1 MIFTKLLD
9 IVHLFFVLLP
19 LSIFFINTIV
29 LRPYIKWILLIS
41 TMIPL
46 DWIFLDNKCILTSL
60 NKKFGD
66 YKDIDV
72 KESAFTERYFRWL
85 YEPIMN
91 KIGYKWIEKDVDK
104 MVHLHWIINIVTI
117 WSYYFFY
124 LLPVKCR

>member
-41 TMIPL
+41 TMINIY
-46 DWIFLDNKCILTSL
+46 IFLDNKCILTSL
-60 NKKFGD
+60 NKKLWD

-72 KESAFTERYFRWL
+72 EESAFTESRWL

-91 KIGYKWIEKDVDK
+91 KIGYKWIEKDVDE
-104 MVHLHWIINIVTI
+104 
-117 WSYYFFY
+117 
-124 LLPVKCR
+124 LPIKCR